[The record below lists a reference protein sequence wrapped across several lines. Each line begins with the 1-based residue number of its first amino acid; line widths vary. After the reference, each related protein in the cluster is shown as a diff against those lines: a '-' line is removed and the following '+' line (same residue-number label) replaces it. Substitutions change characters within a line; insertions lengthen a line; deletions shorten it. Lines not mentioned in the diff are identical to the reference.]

1 MDWDA
6 GRTRQA
12 LRRIAALLCL
22 FAALAERAA
31 GFSCPVRHPVLWILR
46 RAERVAREFVTGEAG
61 GEGAIPAQDRG
72 SAAEA
77 ARLALNFRALAAAL
91 DAEAAQP
98 ELSARRR
105 PEPET
110 RAIRQATRGPFRRVP
125 APDTS

>member
-31 GFSCPVRHPVLWILR
+31 GFSRPVRHPVLWSLR
-46 RAERVAREFVTGEAG
+46 RAERGAREFVPGEAG
-61 GEGAIPAQDRG
+61 GEGPRSDRG
-72 SAAEA
+72 AAAEA
-77 ARLALNFRALAAAL
+77 TRLAQSFRALAAAL

>member
-1 MDWDA
+1 MDWNA
-6 GRTRQA
+6 ERTRQA
-12 LRRIAALLCL
+12 LRRIAALLL
-22 FAALAERAA
+22 VLAALAARAA
-31 GFSCPVRHPVLWILR
+31 GSPWPVRRPALWILR
-46 RAERVAREFVTGEAG
+46 RAEAVAWEFVTGEAG
-61 GEGAIPAQDRG
+61 GEGAMPAQDRG

-105 PEPET
+105 PEPEI